1 MGLLAVLIAV
11 DTASFWVLPARFA
24 FAMLD
29 PKVFLLVAIRFSG
42 KGESRSPRPIQIT
55 G

>member
-11 DTASFWVLPARFA
+11 DTASFCVLPARFA
-24 FAMLD
+24 FAIFD
-29 PKVFLLVAIRFSG
+29 PKVFLPVAIGFSG
-42 KGESRSPRPIQIT
+42 KGEGRNPRPIQIT